1 MAHSFRAH
9 YFHLVWSTKNRE
21 PLINK
26 EIQSLLYAY
35 IGGVIKNHDGKLL
48 EAGGMLEHVHLLVGL
63 SLPDKFSDFIRD
75 IKTSSSLWINKNAP
89 EKHFSWQDGYGSFS
103 VSYSSL
109 EKVKHYIK
117 NQEKHHKTYSFDEE
131 YLQLLNKHN
140 INFDARFVLG

>member
-26 EIQSLLYAY
+26 EIQFLLYAY

-48 EAGGMLEHVHLLVGL
+48 EAGGMLDHVHLLVGL

-75 IKTSSSLWINKNAP
+75 IKTSSSLWINKNVP
-89 EKHFSWQDGYGSFS
+89 EKHFS
-103 VSYSSL
+103 
-109 EKVKHYIK
+109 
-117 NQEKHHKTYSFDEE
+117 
-131 YLQLLNKHN
+131 
-140 INFDARFVLG
+140 

>member
-1 MAHSFRAH
+1 M
-9 YFHLVWSTKNRE
+9 
-21 PLINK
+21 
-26 EIQSLLYAY
+26 
-35 IGGVIKNHDGKLL
+35 
-48 EAGGMLEHVHLLVGL
+48 
-63 SLPDKFSDFIRD
+63 
-75 IKTSSSLWINKNAP
+75 WINKNAP

-131 YLQLLNKHN
+131 YLQLLDKHN